1 MGGWL
6 ARWWKAQIELE
17 SDFRYD
23 SFITILINS
32 TIIISFAIATTIVN
46 NPRPIQDLFS
56 TTRYLTPTT
65 IQLPPT
71 ILGRNFIY
79 FYQINYLLLRI
90 IS

>member
-65 IQLPPT
+65 IQFPPT
-71 ILGRNFIY
+71 IGNMQKFYLFISIELITY
-79 FYQINYLLLRI
+79 YKE
-90 IS
+90 